1 MLPHRLALWDFPD
14 MAKDEALRGK
24 ALYNALMRLKPED
37 LPETDWAKQAGVN
50 RGFFSNLKNSEIAP
64 RSDTLRKILN
74 RIGKTEADL
83 SEGGG
88 RAPLASNA
96 TLMDL
101 AAEHDLV
108 FVEEIDLAFGMGA
121 TYLSQDEQPEVVGM
135 VPFRMAWLREFFRG
149 SLGSL
154 KVVRGTGDSMDP
166 TIRSGDFV
174 LIDTAR
180 RRIDDQ
186 DAIWAISYGDLGMIR
201 RLRQL
206 PSGGVLMMPDNQ
218 LVRPTEAYDGEMVI
232 VGKVIWI
239 GRRM

>member
-1 MLPHRLALWDFPD
+1 MLPDRLALWDFPI

-24 ALYNALMRLKPED
+24 ALYDALMRLKPED
-37 LPETDWAKQAGVN
+37 LPETDWATQAGVN
-50 RGFFSNLKNSEIAP
+50 RGFFSNLKNSDIAP

-83 SEGGG
+83 SEGGA
-88 RAPLASNA
+88 RPALASNA
-96 TLMDL
+96 TLMDI

-166 TIRSGDFV
+166 TIRNGDFV